1 MVFSAV
7 GRYHTIGV
15 IDRVQVFNGQNRGY
29 DSGARMIVTVATGS
43 AY

>member
-1 MVFSAV
+1 MIFMAI
-7 GRYHTIGV
+7 GRWNTIGV
-15 IDRVQVFNGQNRGY
+15 MDRFSVFNAGGHSY